1 MNNSHDSQGR
11 KRRIF
16 ATVAVLA
23 IMAGVAVFT
32 TSAAFTATSSNPG
45 NRIEAGTV
53 AIGDSDAGTGALYNA
68 LNQKPGSGNGP
79 TAACIRVSYSGSLAS
94 SVKLYSSAISN
105 GSQFRLKVERGSGLT
120 GPAANMNCTGFTSS
134 STPFDAGLDTFP
146 TTYAGG
152 IDGKAAGAAWSSSDR
167 VDYRF
172 TIYTVDTPRRT
183 LTRRPW
189 TPAPTAS
196 PGRRRTTRRSLA
208 LAAMG
213 PQFGPMAAPRGGPP

>member
-1 MNNSHDSQGR
+1 MKNSNDSQGR

-16 ATVAVLA
+16 VTVAVLA
-23 IMAGVAVFT
+23 LMAGVAVFS
-32 TSAAFTATSSNPG
+32 TSAAFTATSSNSG

-53 AIGDSDAGTGALYNA
+53 AIGDSDAGTGNLYNA

-79 TAACIRVSYSGSLAS
+79 TAACIRVTYSGSLAS

-134 STPFDAGLDTFP
+134 SIPFDAGLDTFP

-152 IDGKAAGAAWSSSDR
+152 IDGKAGAAAWSSGDS

-172 TIYTVDTPRRT
+172 TIYTVDDSTPNAHT
-183 LTRRPW
+183 SAVDTGSHTFTW
-189 TPAPTAS
+189 EA
-196 PGRRRTTRRSLA
+196 
-208 LAAMG
+208 
-213 PQFGPMAAPRGGPP
+213 QNN